1 MALFSYKVM
10 QKRGYAPMRELPT
23 FHWALFELVVFI
35 LIEEVGFYYSHRY
48 KLNIF
53 LLQQKMQIIFF

>member
-48 KLNIF
+48 IKLF
-53 LLQQKMQIIFF
+53 LHQQKMRIIFF